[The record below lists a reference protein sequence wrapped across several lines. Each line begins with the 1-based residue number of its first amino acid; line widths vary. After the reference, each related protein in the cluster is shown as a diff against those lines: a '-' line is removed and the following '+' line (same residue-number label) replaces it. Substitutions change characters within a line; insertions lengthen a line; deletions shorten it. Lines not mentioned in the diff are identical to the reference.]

1 MTSLMFVFFLCQK
14 RFNSVEDLSAQSH
27 SALPPSPPSVPP
39 SPACSSSLSS
49 SWFMKCLICKIKYHQ
64 HLSKGNHSQH
74 GAVTSPQPKKKKN
87 GQMRYSG
94 WKTPFGKYQGCRSWW
109 MLQEVCLFSA
119 IINHVVCKSNMS
131 HVSCKGWARR
141 QG

>member
-14 RFNSVEDLSAQSH
+14 RFNSVEDLSAQSR

-74 GAVTSPQPKKKKN
+74 GAVTSPQPKKKKKWTN
-87 GQMRYSG
+87 EVLRLENPF
-94 WKTPFGKYQGCRSWW
+94 WKIPR
-109 MLQEVCLFSA
+109 LQKLVDVARGMSVFSHYKPRCL
-119 IINHVVCKSNMS
+119 
-131 HVSCKGWARR
+131 
-141 QG
+141 